1 MISDDIREM
10 ARSEVGTEVLAYDL
24 GGKRWVVVEWSPGV
38 VRRNGQWVGLW
49 RTSSFGPGPAGWD
62 QFEDSD
68 LTHFTKLPDLP

>member
-38 VRRNGQWVGLW
+38 VGYPD
-49 RTSSFGPGPAGWD
+49 FGVEIAP
-62 QFEDSD
+62 
-68 LTHFTKLPDLP
+68 